1 MSRNGLY
8 TVIGVLVI
16 VVVGVV
22 GYMVYQQSQQ
32 PRLAITVDKSG
43 IQVQGNG

>member
-1 MSRNGLY
+1 MEDVAVV
-8 TVIGVLVI
+8 TI

-32 PRLAITVDKSG
+32 PRLAITVDKGG
-43 IQVQGNG
+43 IQVQGHG